1 MTSRQATAT
10 PSPAPAGAVGLE
22 QAEAA
27 LVGHYPR
34 LVRIAYLVLP
44 PRAGRN
50 HRLLTAHALVQ
61 RALPRGRGARG
72 APVRPEEAGLP
83 APRTEEDGAT
93 EQPGYAYV
101 RLRVLRA
108 ALRAGRPRRRWGLPR
123 RTDLP
128 PLLPHVW
135 GLRLHPRPGGADE
148 LALDQALSS
157 VSAAA
162 RAAHVLRGLERLT
175 DPAVR
180 RLLETAGVAD
190 AASALDEA
198 DRMPAP
204 GGSRDEVLL
213 ESPEFDPC
221 SLQARPTDLL
231 RRRQHV
237 RAAVAATAAVVVCGT
252 LLGLP
257 GEGWGPDGAAAP
269 PYARNP
275 ASERALDPAELAH
288 VAPTA
293 WRTADRTDFT
303 AWPTRGNRVDD
314 RPLLRRALAV
324 WARPGAAVRVSA
336 TPGTASGPP
345 PGPAQLLYAGE
356 VDRAAVVLLYDG
368 LRVVRYAEAKQGGG
382 GGAVLDFA
390 RADNADASSATALV
404 VGRTDSNVRYLTAPW
419 VSGARLRDLLRPR
432 DSGRSLRRT
441 VDGITDAMPS
451 PAAATTCRTWPALE
465 LRTRHGGH
473 GPGGGGGRVP
483 HLLTDLGE
491 LAPARLTYGGPQRQ
505 PRDVSGHAA
514 RAVWARTACH
524 LSAVRATGVRA
535 VNSWQFAEQRL
546 PDRGGTAAW
555 VCTRAE
561 TWRGAG
567 SRVMA
572 QFQPPSR
579 AAGAPGAVTAQAENT
594 TACGPHAPH
603 VLSGVLWQ
611 SREGA
616 WHVLAAGSEQVASI
630 AASGGVRGR
639 ARGNVLALPAKAGA
653 RSELDARLENGERLS
668 ALR

>member
-1 MTSRQATAT
+1 M
-10 PSPAPAGAVGLE
+10 GLE

-44 PRAGRN
+44 PGAARN
-50 HRLLTAHALVQ
+50 QRLLTAHALVQ
-61 RALPRGRGARG
+61 RALPRGRAARG
-72 APVRPEEAGLP
+72 LPVAPEEAGLP
-83 APRTEEDGAT
+83 APRTEGDGAT
-93 EQPGYAYV
+93 EPPGYAYV

-108 ALRAGRPRRRWGLPR
+108 ALKAGRPRRRWGLPR
-123 RTDLP
+123 LTDLP

-175 DPAVR
+175 DPEVR
-180 RLLETAGVAD
+180 RLLESAGAED
-190 AASALDEA
+190 AGAALAEA

-204 GGSRDEVLL
+204 GGSRDELLL

-231 RRRQHV
+231 RRRQHL
-237 RAAVAATAAVVVCGT
+237 RAAVAATVAVAVCGT

-275 ASERALDPAELAH
+275 ASEKALDAAALTKA
-288 VAPTA
+288 APGA

-303 AWPTRGNRVDD
+303 AWPARGDRVGD
-314 RPLLRRALAV
+314 RGLLRRALAV
-324 WARPGAAVRVSA
+324 WARPGPEVRVSA
-336 TPGTASGPP
+336 TPGTPSGPP

-368 LRVVRYAEAKQGGG
+368 LRVVRYAEAGQGGG

-390 RADNADASSATALV
+390 RADGAASATAAALV
-404 VGRTDSNVRYLTAPW
+404 VGRSEHNVRYLTAPW

-432 DSGRSLRRT
+432 DDGRSLGRT
-441 VDGITDAMPS
+441 GDGVTDAMPS

-465 LRTRHGGH
+465 LRT
-473 GPGGGGGRVP
+473 PDAAGGGRVP

-491 LAPARLTYGGPQRQ
+491 LAPARLTYGSPQR
-505 PRDVSGHAA
+505 PARDVSGHAA
-514 RAVWARTACH
+514 RAAWARTACH
-524 LSAVRATGVRA
+524 LPAVRATGVRA

-546 PDRGGTAAW
+546 PDGGGTAAW

-561 TWRGAG
+561 TWRGSG

-572 QFQPPSR
+572 QFQPPAR
-579 AAGAPGAVTAQAENT
+579 AVGVPSAVTAQAEDT
-594 TACGPHAPH
+594 PACGPHAPR

-611 SREGA
+611 SRKGT
-616 WHVLAAGSEQVASI
+616 WYVLAAGSEQVASI
-630 AASGGVRGR
+630 AASGGVKGR
-639 ARGNVLALPAKAGA
+639 ARGNVLALTAKAGA
-653 RSELDARLENGERLS
+653 RSELDARLENGERLG

>member
-1 MTSRQATAT
+1 MTSREATAT
-10 PSPAPAGAVGLE
+10 PSSVPSGPIGLE

-27 LVGHYPR
+27 LVGYYPR

-44 PRAGRN
+44 PGPARN
-50 HRLLTAHALVQ
+50 QRLLTAHALVQ
-61 RALPRGRGARG
+61 GALPRGRAARG
-72 APVRPEEAGLP
+72 LPVRPEDAGLP
-83 APRTEEDGAT
+83 APRAEEVGAT

-175 DPAVR
+175 DPEVR
-180 RLLETAGVAD
+180 RLLAAAGVED
-190 AASALDEA
+190 APAALEEA
-198 DRMPAP
+198 GRMPAP
-204 GGSRDEVLL
+204 GGSRDELLL

-275 ASERALDPAELAH
+275 ASEKALDPAELAH

-303 AWPTRGNRVDD
+303 AWPTRGNRVGD

-324 WARPGAAVRVSA
+324 WARPGPAVRVSA

-390 RADNADASSATALV
+390 RADGAASASATALV
-404 VGRTDSNVRYLTAPW
+404 VGRGEHNVRYLTAPW
-419 VSGARLRDLLRPR
+419 VSEARLRDLLRPR
-432 DSGRSLRRT
+432 DAGRSLGRT
-441 VDGITDAMPS
+441 GDGVTDPMPS
-451 PAAATTCRTWPALE
+451 PSAAITCRSWPALE
-465 LRTRHGGH
+465 LRGVAPAGDGH
-473 GPGGGGGRVP
+473 RRAA

-491 LAPARLTYGGPQRQ
+491 LVPARLTYGNPQL
-505 PRDVSGHAA
+505 PARDVSGRAA
-514 RAVWARTACH
+514 RAAWARTACH
-524 LSAVRATGVRA
+524 LPAVRATGVRA

-546 PDRGGTAAW
+546 PDSGGTAAW

-561 TWRGAG
+561 TWRGGG
-567 SRVMA
+567 SRVMV
-572 QFQPPSR
+572 QFQPPAR
-579 AAGAPGAVTAQAENT
+579 AVGVPSAVTAQAEGT
-594 TACGPHAPH
+594 TACGPHAPR

-611 SREGA
+611 SRKGA
-616 WHVLAAGSEQVASI
+616 WYVLAAGSEQVASI
-630 AASGGVRGR
+630 TASGGVKGS
-639 ARGNVLALPAKAGA
+639 ARGNVLALAAQAGA
-653 RSELDARLENGERLS
+653 RSELDARLENGERLR